1 MKPCYFGNTVLGQV
15 AAALVLEATDRILD
29 RTKEETDAN
38 SSRPINVSP
47 HKGTASFRS
56 IYELHLFQFLHKL
69 DEPKAEQLLRENQQT
84 KAMLERY
91 PGGMQSLDTGMT
103 GTPNRKEEH
112 SDIVTI
118 ASS

>member
-1 MKPCYFGNTVLGQV
+1 MS
-15 AAALVLEATDRILD
+15 ARIRVQLLSVPY
-29 RTKEETDAN
+29 TSCTCF
-38 SSRPINVSP
+38 SSS
-47 HKGTASFRS
+47 
-56 IYELHLFQFLHKL
+56 HKL

-118 ASS
+118 ASSPVPEFDCKLSARRKSRNKQKPSTNLRYATP